1 MLTKELEERMRSKH
15 KVMHE
20 RSITASNMLER
31 RSELEEQLVQY
42 KRYCKIIE
50 EEKMNF
56 KQARAFLVNHQDEK
70 HKKDSETIRSSMK
83 LASSLVK
90 QKSAVEP
97 RFLRKPGLR
106 PESSIV
112 VTRNNH
118 PVRLS
123 LTEGT
128 GVAVSISCLTIL
140 SVLQSTPYMKTVFF
154 DELFAELSPSNSE
167 SVSKW
172 LNPISDGIFQMIMIE
187 QKEETFKHTN
197 YREFRIDYDG
207 DASKVTTYDIVDGV
221 RTVVEEDKH
230 DGE

>member
-1 MLTKELEERMRSKH
+1 MLSKELEEVMRSRH

-31 RSELEEQLVQY
+31 REELEQQLVKY
-42 KRYCKIIE
+42 KRYYAIIE
-50 EEKMNF
+50 EEKTNY

-70 HKKDSETIRSSMK
+70 HKKDSETIKRSMQ

-90 QKSAVEP
+90 QKNAVEP
-97 RFLRKPGLR
+97 RFLRKTGMR
-106 PESSIV
+106 PESTIV
-112 VTRNNH
+112 VTRNGH

-128 GVAVSISCLTIL
+128 GVAESISCLTIL

-154 DELFAELSPSNSE
+154 DEFFAEMSPENSE

-172 LNPISDGIFQMIMIE
+172 LNPISEGVFQIIMIE
-187 QKEETFKHTN
+187 QKEEIFKHTN
-197 YREFRIDYDG
+197 YRDFRITYDG
-207 DASKVTTYDIVDGV
+207 NASKVTTYDILDGV
-221 RTVVEEDKH
+221 RIAV
-230 DGE
+230 